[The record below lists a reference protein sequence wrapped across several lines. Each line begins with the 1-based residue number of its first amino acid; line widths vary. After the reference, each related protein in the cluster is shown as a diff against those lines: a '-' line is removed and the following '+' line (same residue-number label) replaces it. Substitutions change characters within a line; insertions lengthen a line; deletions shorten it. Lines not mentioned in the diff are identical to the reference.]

1 MLTSGGPK
9 HPAIPES
16 VAVAAAAAVVVV
28 VVVAAA
34 VVVVV
39 AAVVAVVAVAAG
51 GTDGRIANDPAA
63 STSFRNRPELIDCCR
78 YR

>member
-16 VAVAAAAAVVVV
+16 VAVAAAAAVVV